1 MMHAASS
8 MNDFLD
14 NFITN
19 NDEVKNRC
27 LSLMDFGQ
35 ELDNEKHDVPLQD
48 LYNRGLTLTQD
59 GRERQNLQLE
69 GGERCGLT
77 GYIPSME
84 QGLAMGAKPKPQAL
98 VLDLEGMPEEE
109 IELSKKRRGL
119 SR

>member
-8 MNDFLD
+8 MSDFLD
-14 NFITN
+14 NFIVT

-48 LYNRGLTLTQD
+48 LYNRGLVLTQE

-77 GYIPSME
+77 GYIPSMGE
-84 QGLAMGAKPKPQAL
+84 GMKMGANPKPRSL
-98 VLDLEGMPEEE
+98 VLELEGIPEDE
-109 IELSKKRRGL
+109 IEMSKQRRGL
-119 SR
+119 RR

>member
-1 MMHAASS
+1 MS
-8 MNDFLD
+8 DFLD
-14 NFITN
+14 NFIVN

-27 LSLMDFGQ
+27 LSISDFDQ

-48 LYNRGLTLTQD
+48 LYNRGLVLTQQ

-84 QGLAMGAKPKPQAL
+84 EGMKMGAQPKPHAL
-98 VLDLEGMPEEE
+98 VLELEGMPESE

-119 SR
+119 IR